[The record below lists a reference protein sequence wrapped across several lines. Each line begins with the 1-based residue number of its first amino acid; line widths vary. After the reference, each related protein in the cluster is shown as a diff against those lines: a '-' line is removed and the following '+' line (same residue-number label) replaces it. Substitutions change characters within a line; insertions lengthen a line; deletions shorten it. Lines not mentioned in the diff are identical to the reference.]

1 MTCHDLLFRTGI
13 DEFMLW
19 DIVHQKRQNYTQ
31 LVYYMCLCIHMNYIL
46 CCIYAEHKT
55 HRH

>member
-31 LVYYMCLCIHMNYIL
+31 LVYYVCLCIHMNYIL